1 MGEKGQKSTS
11 NKRRIKKNQ
20 VPKSG
25 KEKDKPSNENY

>member
-11 NKRRIKKNQ
+11 NKRRREKIKCQ
-20 VPKSG
+20 KSG